1 MAFFCLR
8 KLFDVAVFLKSGVM
22 VVARKIWGLIVEFLP
37 AIAAY
42 IVIKNLTEPKV
53 KKIHQTFLNFS
64 VRELHYF
71 VQKTNDMGNHFKNC
85 KISIT

>member
-8 KLFDVAVFLKSGVM
+8 KLFDVAVFLKNGVM
-22 VVARKIWGLIVEFLP
+22 VVARKIWGRIVEFKP
-37 AIAAY
+37 AIATY
-42 IVIKNLTEPKV
+42 IVLKNLTEPKI

-71 VQKTNDMGNHFKNC
+71 VQYKQMIWESLNC